1 MSLARGILLYNIASL
16 AQTIQFPM
24 EMSVNQFLIL
34 LKGHSMI
41 NSTNEDEPDVLNT
54 LRNTGLKTQS
64 ILNNL

>member
-16 AQTIQFPM
+16 SQTIQFPM